1 MLRRFMVYTSTT
13 LNESA
18 PDRDFLVI
26 SRTIDRS
33 LHEDLTVLMKDRVHE
48 KCTLFL
54 TTLGGSADAAYR
66 IARCLRH
73 HYNHVRVVIPSFC
86 KSSGTLIL
94 IAANEIAIGDLG
106 ELGPLDVQVYKATEL
121 AERGSGLDIVA
132 ALEAVRSHT
141 QHSFKRAMLDIRSW
155 SRLST
160 KMAGEFAAKIAVG
173 IAGPLYAQ
181 IDPNR
186 LGEMNRKMR
195 VAYEYGLR
203 LDEYCSNLKEDALDR
218 LVGYYPSH
226 AFVIDRKEAK
236 ELFREVCIPN
246 DQEYAFIDSMREV
259 VLEERDFG
267 PEFIAPAGTGEPN
280 VEAEPGSHEAHVG
293 DTPEGGNGGG

>member
-1 MLRRFMVYTSTT
+1 MLRRFMMLTSTA
-13 LNESA
+13 LSESA

-26 SRTIDRS
+26 SRSIDRS
-33 LHEDLTVLMKDRVHE
+33 LHEDLTALMKTRVHDQ
-48 KCTLFL
+48 CTLFL
-54 TTLGGSADAAYR
+54 TTQGGSADAAYR

-73 HYNHVRVVIPSFC
+73 HYKHLRVVIPSFC
-86 KSSGTLIL
+86 KSAGTLIL

-106 ELGPLDVQVYKATEL
+106 ELGPLDVQVFKATEL

-195 VAYEYGLR
+195 VAFEYGLR
-203 LDEYCSNLKEDALDR
+203 LDEYCLNLKEDALDR

-226 AFVIDRKEAK
+226 GFVIDRKEAK
-236 ELFREVCIPN
+236 ELFREVCVPN
-246 DQEYAFIDSMREV
+246 DQEYAFIESMREV
-259 VLEERDFG
+259 VLEESDFG
-267 PEFIAPAGTGEPN
+267 PEFIASAGTGEPN
-280 VEAEPGSHEAHVG
+280 VEGESRGHSSGG
-293 DTPEGGNGGG
+293 DASERGGGRG